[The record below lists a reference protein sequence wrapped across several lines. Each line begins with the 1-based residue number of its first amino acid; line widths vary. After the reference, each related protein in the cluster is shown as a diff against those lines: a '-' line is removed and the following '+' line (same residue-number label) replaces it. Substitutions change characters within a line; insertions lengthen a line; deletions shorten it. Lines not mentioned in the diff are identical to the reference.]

1 MAVVRELVGT
11 VTLHRLPAEVLSA
24 SIRHP
29 RHVTEAALAGSH
41 IATVP
46 FKVLRAM
53 VHHPLTD
60 AGILRFRED
69 WEAVEGA
76 TGMRADAGMPA

>member
-1 MAVVRELVGT
+1 MVDTHKLA
-11 VTLHRLPAEVLSA
+11 AEVLAA

-46 FKVLRAM
+46 FKILRAM
-53 VHHPLTD
+53 IHHPLTD
-60 AGILRFRED
+60 AGILRFRTD
-69 WEAVEGA
+69 WEAARSG
-76 TGMRADAGMPA
+76 GRASPAAVPNAA